1 MKRLGMNSFTRCT
14 VLTALLGSC
23 ILIGCTQDNS
33 GPAVS
38 DSSPATSD
46 QASDTG
52 SAAGDPCKLLT
63 DAEVHDVFN
72 GATAGKRDRSVDK
85 YGILSCVWE
94 TPSDRLIVQTFAA
107 KPGAVADELRSRVQG
122 SIDPMLAGAAD
133 RIRYQSISGIGDQA
147 MMVVEKANPELG
159 ILADM
164 ALLATQRGDRMA
176 IVFTGTSLVSGDRDS
191 ALNALESLGSDIA
204 QRL

>member
-1 MKRLGMNSFTRCT
+1 MNHLTRFN
-14 VLTALLGSC
+14 LIASLLAIFS
-23 ILIGCTQDNS
+23 LIGCTQKNS
-33 GPAVS
+33 EPAGTS
-38 DSSPATSD
+38 PSPA
-46 QASDTG
+46 ASDPAAASG
-52 SAAGDPCKLLT
+52 SVAGDPCNLLT

-85 YGILSCVWE
+85 YAIFSCVWD
-94 TPSDRLIVQTFAA
+94 TPNDRLTVQTFAA

-133 RIRYQSISGIGDQA
+133 HIRYQSIAGIGDEA

-164 ALLATQRGDRMA
+164 ALLATQRGDRVA
-176 IVFTGTSLVSGDRDS
+176 ILFTGTSLVSGDRDS
-191 ALNALESLGSDIA
+191 ALKALETLGSGIA
-204 QRL
+204 KRL